1 MIEKYRKKMGYTQ
14 EELAEILEISPRQ
27 LQRIENKQSETK
39 LSTLRKL
46 IKILKINDDD
56 IIKIIKE
63 QK

>member
-14 EELAEILEISPRQ
+14 EELAELLDISPRQ

-39 LSTLRKL
+39 LSTLRKI
-46 IKILKINDDD
+46 IKILKINDQD
-56 IIKIIKE
+56 IIKIVKE